1 MLTSLKTLNPPVRLK
16 QLLFLLLI
24 VSSHPSTAQDI
35 EAEKLLTNQGYY
47 FLSIRDNY
55 HASQVWN
62 KLILLNSKDENALY
76 GLGVIAVNQNKI
88 SLANQYLSQLKG
100 INPKSLLA
108 TQLQQEI
115 QLSSPSS
122 QKLITNARLANEAEN
137 PEKAVQLFKQA
148 LGDMEP
154 QGQIALEY
162 YNLLA
167 KTENGRTSA
176 IEGLSRLSQESP
188 SDMRIQL
195 QYAKQLIT
203 KESTRANGL
212 ELLFKISK
220 DKLYAVEVNELIRS
234 ALVWATVAPTNLFP
248 YYQQFLKANPDDA
261 EVKAAYTAGLN
272 NQRRSFGTTD
282 IRQTPEFLETNKNL
296 QAAKAAKDPIAIDQ
310 ALRGMLQF
318 LPNDPWLRLDL
329 ANNYLLLKKNA
340 ESSAIMEELIAAQPK
355 NAEAIFAYSIYQSSI
370 GNWRKSLSVIEEIA
384 PKSRTPEM
392 AVFQKSAWIHAQA
405 EYSKEL
411 FESNKT
417 AQANS
422 LLLKVEQQLDKDEP
436 GTVTLVNAY
445 NEIGETKRA
454 LNLIRKRI
462 SENKTPSNDLLI
474 SYSNILLATNQ
485 SIECFGVLQQL
496 KTRSL
501 TQNQKIA
508 FDETTFNY
516 SIKQAELMSK
526 IPSKSKNAV
535 NLLEQLK
542 VNNADSVFLQ
552 ETLARAYSNVENY
565 PKSQA
570 IFQLLVENDP
580 QRSSLYPELAS
591 VAIQNKNLTLA
602 NQTIE
607 TYLKLEKDNPEAFYN
622 VSKLYRMMGKGYRA
636 QYYAEKSVELSQNL
650 PDPTKPVSGFVGGAA
665 PMTLGTMPEK
675 YLKDFAAVKPAL
687 AKTKPKTTAAP
698 VVEEA
703 VLVGNTS
710 YDFQL
715 PAPTKL
721 PTSVDSPS
729 QKLAY
734 SKRISQNELND
745 IKQERSTEVLV
756 GTIFRG
762 RNGDPGKSA
771 MKDAQLPIEIRFPID
786 DAKFNVKISPVNLNV
801 GTLQNS
807 IYSLST
813 FGGGPDAALAQ
824 INGQVAPNGDQIARG
839 VGLSAGA
846 SQNGFSVDAGVTPL
860 GFLFSK
866 FTGGIKYEGNLDNQN
881 SNFVAL
887 NASIRPVT
895 DSILSFA
902 GMTDSR
908 TGETWG
914 GVTSTGGR
922 AGFTHLFG
930 NDKQYGYFIN
940 GAYHQLTGTNVDSNT
955 RKELTTGVFKTIS
968 QTANSSFKL
977 GLSASG
983 IGFDKDLSYYTIGH
997 GGYFSPQSFITLS
1010 VPFTFEKQGYDFRYS
1025 LQGAVGWHQF
1035 SQDGNVFFPT
1045 DAARQSQAVATMAN
1059 NPLIFGNNTA
1069 VYPGS
1074 TQSGV
1079 SYNLYAASEYQV
1091 APQFFLG
1098 GILLLDN
1105 SGNYRQWSAGMS
1117 LKYTFENMTRALT
1130 LPVNPLLSP
1139 YSPLA
1144 Q

>member
-16 QLLFLLLI
+16 QLFLLLLI
-24 VSSHPSTAQDI
+24 ASSQPSTAQDV
-35 EAEKLLTNQGYY
+35 EAEKLLINQGYY

-55 HASQVWN
+55 HAAQVWN

-88 SLANQYLSQLKG
+88 SLANQYLNQIKG

-115 QLSSPSS
+115 QLSSPSA

-167 KTENGRTSA
+167 KTQNGRNAA
-176 IEGLSRLSQESP
+176 IEGLSRLSKEAP
-188 SDMRIQL
+188 TDTRIQL

-203 KESTRANGL
+203 SEGTRANGL

-234 ALVWATVAPTNLFP
+234 ALVWATVAPSNLFP

-272 NQRRSFGTTD
+272 NQRRSFGSTD
-282 IRQTPEFLETNKNL
+282 VRRTPEFLEAEKYL

-310 ALRGMLQF
+310 ALRSMLQF

-329 ANNYLLLKKNA
+329 ANNYLLLKKNS
-340 ESSAIMEELIAAQPK
+340 ESSAIMDELIAAQPK
-355 NAEAIFAYSIYQSSI
+355 NPEAIFAYSLHQSKI
-370 GNWRKSLSVIEEIA
+370 GNWRKALASIEEVV

-392 AVFQKSAWIHAQA
+392 ASFQKSAWIHAQA
-405 EYSKEL
+405 ELSKEL
-411 FESNKT
+411 FDSSKT

-501 TQNQKIA
+501 TQDQKIA
-508 FDETTFNY
+508 FDETSFNY

-591 VAIQNKNLTLA
+591 VAILNKNLTLA

-650 PDPTKPVSGFVGGAA
+650 PDPTKPVGNFIGGAA
-665 PMTLGTMPEK
+665 PMTVGTMPEK

-687 AKTKPKTTAAP
+687 AKTKPKTTPAP
-698 VVEEA
+698 LEEA

-721 PTSVDSPS
+721 PTSVDAPA
-729 QKLAY
+729 QALAY

-762 RNGDPGKSA
+762 RNGDPGRSA

-801 GTLQNS
+801 GTLQGSVYN
-807 IYSLST
+807 LST

-824 INGQVAPNGDQIARG
+824 INGQVAPLGDQTARG
-839 VGLSAGA
+839 VGLSLGA
-846 SQNGFSVDAGVTPL
+846 SQNGFTVDAGVTPL

-866 FTGGIKYEGNLDNQN
+866 FTGGIKYEGNLDSQN
-881 SNFVAL
+881 SNFIAL

-895 DSILSFA
+895 DSILSFG

-914 GVTSTGGR
+914 GVSSSGAR

-930 NDKQYGYFIN
+930 NDKQYGYFIS
-940 GAYHQLTGTNVDSNT
+940 GAYHQLTGTSVDSNT

-968 QTANSSFKL
+968 QTANSSFRL
-977 GLSASG
+977 GVSASG
-983 IGFDKDLSYYTIGH
+983 VGFDKDLSFYTIGN

-1010 VPFTFEKQGYDFRYS
+1010 VPFTFEKQGYDFRYL
-1025 LQGAVGWHQF
+1025 LQGSLGWHQF

-1045 DAARQSQAVATMAN
+1045 DSVRQSQAVATMAN
-1059 NPLIFGNNTA
+1059 NPAVFGNNTA

-1074 TQSGV
+1074 TQSGI

-1117 LKYTFENMTRALT
+1117 LKYTFENMTRAPT